1 VDNKNS
7 GEVLPNSGLSG
18 GYITTFCVI
27 LGRYFFMCVSI
38 YTVNTDYIE
47 FLRSVD
53 SRVLENEKNFGNLRK
68 YVGVLFKINNY
79 DYFVPLSSPKPSD
92 YVYMDGF
99 KTIRHSVV
107 PIYRIIE
114 TSEDKI
120 NFLGK
125 LKFSS
130 MIPAPPSQL
139 TLLDIT
145 SLTED
150 YKTLIFNQIR
160 HIRKKLTVLQNRHA
174 KVIYN
179 QKKANYANINYL
191 NDTVDF
197 KKLEQ
202 AMELF
207 IKKDIITDKKLSL
220 TETAAASADMN
231 ENNGQSSQSFNP
243 QD

>member
-1 VDNKNS
+1 
-7 GEVLPNSGLSG
+7 
-18 GYITTFCVI
+18 
-27 LGRYFFMCVSI
+27 MCVSI
-38 YTVNTDYIE
+38 YTVSSDYIN
-47 FLRSVD
+47 FLRSID
-53 SRVLENEKNFGNLRK
+53 SRVLENEKNFGNIRK
-68 YVGVLFKINNY
+68 YVGVLFKIDNY

-92 YVYMDGF
+92 YVCIDGI

-114 TSEDKI
+114 CSEDKI

-130 MIPAPPSQL
+130 MIPVPPSQL

-160 HIRKKLTVLQNRHA
+160 HIRKKITILQNRHA

-179 QKKANYANINYL
+179 QKKANYPNINYL

-207 IKKDIITDKKLSL
+207 IEKDIVAAKKLSL
-220 TETAAASADMN
+220 TETAAADMS
-231 ENNGQSSQSFNP
+231 ENIGQSSQSFNP
-243 QD
+243 EN